1 MEVKIVVLTLNEGE
15 NIQRVLTEFRNQL
28 VGLDVKV
35 TVIDGNS
42 TDDTVD
48 NAKATGVDVI
58 IQRTRGKGAAI
69 KEALECLEAD
79 IFVFIDG
86 DGTYDPSE
94 VDGFVAPL
102 VDDEADM
109 VIGSRFL
116 GEMESVSMTPLNRLG
131 NRFFNALIN
140 VSKEYRVTDALSGY
154 CALREECLRDISLA
168 SEGFEIEAELTME
181 FLSRGYTVKETPIS
195 YRRRR
200 EGKKKL
206 RPIRDGFRI
215 LKTVLSYFEES
226 PQLEY
231 S

>member
-1 MEVKIVVLTLNEGE
+1 MPEATNISIVVLTLNEGKS
-15 NIQRVLTEFRNQL
+15 IRRVLTGFRDQI
-28 VGLDVKV
+28 VGLDVNV

-48 NAKATGVDVI
+48 NAKAAGVDVI

-69 KEALECLEAD
+69 KEGLECLEAD
-79 IFVFIDG
+79 LFVFIDG

-94 VDGFVAPL
+94 VGGLVAPL

-116 GEMESVSMTPLNRLG
+116 GEMESNSMTLLNRLG

-140 VSKEYRVTDALSGY
+140 VTKGHRVTDALSGY
-154 CALREECLRDISLA
+154 RALREECLRDISLV

-181 FLSRGYTVKETPIS
+181 FLSRGFTVKETPIS
-195 YRRRR
+195 YKRRR
-200 EGKKKL
+200 EGKTKL
-206 RPIRDGFRI
+206 RPIRDGYKI
-215 LKTVLSYFEES
+215 LKTLLRY
-226 PQLEY
+226 L
-231 S
+231 

>member
-1 MEVKIVVLTLNEGE
+1 MPEATNISIVVLTLNEGRS
-15 NIQRVLTEFRNQL
+15 IRRVLTGFRDQL
-28 VGLDVKV
+28 VELDVNV

-48 NAKATGVDVI
+48 NAKAAGVDVI

-79 IFVFIDG
+79 LFVFIDG

-94 VDGFVAPL
+94 VDGLVAPL

-116 GEMESVSMTPLNRLG
+116 GEMESGSMTLLNRLG

-140 VSKEYRVTDALSGY
+140 VSKGYRVTDALSGY
-154 CALREECLRDISLA
+154 RALREECLRDISLA

-195 YRRRR
+195 YKRRR
-200 EGKKKL
+200 EGKTKL
-206 RPIRDGFRI
+206 RPIRDGYKI
-215 LKTVLSYFEES
+215 LKTLLRY
-226 PQLEY
+226 L
-231 S
+231 